1 MQNVTF
7 VTSTRVVCKMYAKC
21 RGRPKYPR
29 WVEHI
34 PEITYF
40 EPIKNPPPGLAAV
53 CLSVEELEAMRLVD
67 LEELQQEQAA
77 VKMGISRKALWTE
90 LQNARKKVTGALT
103 SGRAIEIKGG
113 NYMLDLK
120 RKFECYNCQH
130 EWEEA
135 FGTGRPDT
143 CPVCESV
150 NIRSAHTNRGYARGR
165 RGFMGGE

>member
-1 MQNVTF
+1 M
-7 VTSTRVVCKMYAKC
+7 SEMYGKC
-21 RGRPKYPR
+21 RGRPKCPR
-29 WVEHI
+29 WVEQV

-40 EPIKNPPPGLAAV
+40 EPIGNPPSELAAV

-67 LEELQQEQAA
+67 LEELQQVEAA

-90 LQNARKKVTGALT
+90 LQNARKKVAGALT

-113 NYMLDLK
+113 NYVLDLK

-143 CPVCESV
+143 CPACGSV
-150 NIRSAHTNRGYARGR
+150 NIRSAHTNRVYAGERH
-165 RGFMGGE
+165 GFRGGE

>member
-1 MQNVTF
+1 
-7 VTSTRVVCKMYAKC
+7 MYAKC

>member
-1 MQNVTF
+1 
-7 VTSTRVVCKMYAKC
+7 MYAKC
-21 RGRPKYPR
+21 RGRPKCPR

-40 EPIKNPPPGLAAV
+40 EPIGSPPPGLAAV

-90 LQNARKKVTGALT
+90 LQNARKKVAGALT

-143 CPVCESV
+143 CPACESV
-150 NIRSAHTNRGYARGR
+150 NIRSAHIDRGYVRGR
-165 RGFMGGE
+165 RGFRGGK